1 MGARL
6 AGRTAFI
13 TGAGSGIG
21 RAAALRFAAE
31 GARVIVAE
39 INAEAG
45 RATADAV
52 QAAGGEALFV
62 RTDVTDEASVREAVA
77 AGCERF
83 SRIDTLFNCAGG
95 SRTDDAALCEVPMH
109 VWDHTMALDLRGTAL
124 CCRHV
129 IPCIVAAG
137 GGAVVNM
144 SSGAALRGA
153 RHTHVYAAAK
163 GAVLSLTRALAATHA
178 ADRVR
183 VNAICSGRVN
193 TDRILSRSGPPGSA
207 DDPQRLAAQIDAY
220 PFWIGEPVDIANVA
234 LFLASDESRM
244 ITGAAIPADGGRSA
258 Y

>member
-1 MGARL
+1 MTQRL

-21 RAAALRFAAE
+21 RAAALRFSAE

-39 INAEAG
+39 IDADSG
-45 RATADAV
+45 RATVEAV
-52 QAAGGEALFV
+52 QAAGGEALCV
-62 RTDVTDEASVREAVA
+62 RTDVSDEASVREAVA
-77 AGCERF
+77 AGMSRF
-83 SRIDTLFNCAGG
+83 GRIDTLYNCAGG
-95 SRTDDAALCEVPMH
+95 SRTDDAALCDVPMS
-109 VWDHTMALDLRGTAL
+109 VWDSTMALDLRGTAL
-124 CCRHV
+124 CCRQV

-153 RHTHVYAAAK
+153 KHAHVYAAAK

-178 ADRVR
+178 ADRIR
-183 VNAICSGRVN
+183 VNAICSGRIN
-193 TDRILSRSGPPGSA
+193 TPRILSRTGPPGSA
-207 DDPQRLAAQIDAY
+207 DDPERLAAQIAAY
-220 PFWIGEPVDIANVA
+220 PFWIGEPEDIANIA

-244 ITGAAIPADGGRSA
+244 ITGAAIAADGGRSA